1 VSTVPVLKLRGRI
14 AEQTHQWPLDA
25 DSLLIGRSSRCA
37 IHLPDGTVS
46 KEHAEIVRDGGAWR
60 VRDLGSRNGTRVN
73 GRESR
78 EPVALRAGDRIE
90 LGQVVLEVV
99 GEEGAPRVQFNE
111 ATVMGSSLRLRADQ
125 ILERRGRSGATVQ
138 LVHLLADAGRLLVRP
153 KPLAETCDE
162 LLSLV
167 EKTVRASRYVLLLQ
181 KDAESDPV
189 QMAARVRG
197 GRANS
202 ALGLSRSI
210 LRTVTAECTSVL
222 TADAASDPRFQD
234 QHSIVAQS
242 VRSAMAVPL
251 FDNERVLGLLYVDSQ
266 DVTISFNEEQ
276 LELLTLIAN
285 MAAVKITN
293 ARLLEG
299 DQARVRMTQ
308 ELATAAEIQRGLLPP
323 GPPRIP
329 GWEFD
334 AVLQTCFEVGGDL
347 YDFHVDAAGRV
358 IFLLGDVSG
367 KGMGASLLMSSFL
380 ASARVLYDVCPGPR
394 ELADR
399 LGRLV
404 FASTDSGRFI
414 TGSVSVRRDRGRA
427 ARAREHR
434 RAVRRPARLRLRR
447 GQDDAQAR
455 RDARALQRRGAGGAA
470 RRGAVR
476 GSAAARSIARARI
489 DGRARGRAARTAR
502 ARGRIPGRRAAHRR
516 SHPLAG
522 APGALRL
529 QAARFCLSSAASAGA
544 TRASSRRRSFI
555 ASPASPRLPQR
566 ARISSR
572 SAASAAG
579 AAPSSSI
586 SPFTVCAARARRGAS
601 RRAIASARSRSRCGW
616 SRM

>member
-1 VSTVPVLKLRGRI
+1 VSTAPVLKLRGRI

-414 TGSVSVRRDRGRA
+414 TGFLGRIDPATGELEYVNAGHPSAFVVIGDELRELESTGVPFGVLPGFDYAAGKTTLRPGEMLALYSDGVPEAQRGEELFGDPRLHEALRALGSMAALEGVRRGLLARVDEFLDGAPRTDDLTLLLVR
-427 ARAREHR
+427 RAR
-434 RAVRRPARLRLRR
+434 
-447 GQDDAQAR
+447 
-455 RDARALQRRGAGGAA
+455 
-470 RRGAVR
+470 
-476 GSAAARSIARARI
+476 
-489 DGRARGRAARTAR
+489 
-502 ARGRIPGRRAAHRR
+502 
-516 SHPLAG
+516 
-522 APGALRL
+522 
-529 QAARFCLSSAASAGA
+529 
-544 TRASSRRRSFI
+544 
-555 ASPASPRLPQR
+555 
-566 ARISSR
+566 
-572 SAASAAG
+572 
-579 AAPSSSI
+579 
-586 SPFTVCAARARRGAS
+586 
-601 RRAIASARSRSRCGW
+601 
-616 SRM
+616 